1 MIELKL
7 QENSSPFRSIK
18 GAVELLESLEWY
30 LSYKEVEGRIVL
42 FRGDGP
48 ILSTDCRDALY
59 AFVVG
64 AALAY
69 ESLPSPMFEQFKANR
84 DSSRHPRHIF
94 PGLTPLQK

>member
-1 MIELKL
+1 
-7 QENSSPFRSIK
+7 
-18 GAVELLESLEWY
+18 LLESLEWY

-48 ILSTDCRDALY
+48 IFSTDSKDALY

-69 ESLPSPMFEQFKANR
+69 ESLPSSMFEEFKANR
-84 DSSRHPRHIF
+84 DASRHPRHIF
-94 PGLTPLQK
+94 PGLIPLRE